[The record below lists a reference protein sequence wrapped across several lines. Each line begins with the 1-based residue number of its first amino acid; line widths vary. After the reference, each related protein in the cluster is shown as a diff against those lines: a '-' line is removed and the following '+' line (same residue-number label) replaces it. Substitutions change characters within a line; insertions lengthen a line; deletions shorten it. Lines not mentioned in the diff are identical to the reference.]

1 MTQESGATQGE
12 HTTPVLVFDLEG
24 GERLV
29 TRAGRVGELGLFMHS
44 IPGAAVFTLPPGID
58 RPLDSDDL
66 SLAAKHLRQYANNR
80 GELATPILACD
91 GQPLDLGPQVEM
103 TMPEPVA
110 GYRFEWGDQSCAL
123 LVTTMAD
130 PVMNV
135 TAGRV
140 YTYDHSWVDPEPTTV
155 SRLLGRFFR

>member
-1 MTQESGATQGE
+1 MTRDSGATPGE

-24 GERLV
+24 GERIV
-29 TRAGRVGELGLFMHS
+29 TRSGRVGEFGVFVHS

-58 RPLDSDDL
+58 RPLESEDL
-66 SLAAKHLRQYANNR
+66 NLAARHLRQYAKYS
-80 GELATPILACD
+80 GELETPILACD
-91 GQPLDLGPQVEM
+91 GQPVDLGPQVEM

-123 LVTTMAD
+123 LVTTTSD
-130 PVMNV
+130 LVLNV
-135 TAGRV
+135 TAGQV

-155 SRLLGRFFR
+155 SRLFGRFFQ